1 MQRTSSKG
9 NLAEELLLKLEKHD
23 YDAKEPWRCLA
34 AWFLGPKAEN
44 RVEFNKFALSIL
56 NDYEDF
62 RATYQPTDPLYITE
76 DVRHSPSYE
85 KEIEKLGKELKKL
98 IEELKKSVPFFS
110 YRYKGHMVW
119 DISLPSL
126 LGYLSGMLWNQN
138 NVDSST
144 SPVTTLIEAR
154 VGRQLCEMFGFRQD
168 DEMKPWGHIT
178 SCGSVSNIEAL
189 WAARNLK
196 FHPIALRNAV
206 ANDAR
211 LAIARE
217 TTLVYLPRLDKY
229 AKLVDADNWSL
240 LNMEIDDVCHI
251 TTTVAEQSGLSMKA
265 VTAILDDYSQV
276 SLGLFDF
283 LKLNGINSPVII
295 SPATNHYSWPKAVT
309 LLGLGRANLIQ
320 VPVDNNGRQNLEE
333 LQRLLESCLKN
344 KIPVLCVVA
353 IIGTTE
359 ESAVDPVVDILE
371 IRDRF
376 KIKGLNFWIHADAA
390 WGGYLMTMLREPI
403 DSGTK
408 ESERSK
414 IVKEN
419 WNIISTIPRRTHS
432 IPSNL
437 DRGQY
442 IMRSLVENENISHKR
457 NLSTRYRHEVAPS
470 DFVPD
475 ISLSP
480 YVIEQYQAL
489 RMVDTIT
496 VDPHKAGFCVYP
508 SGALCYRNGSMRS
521 YIALAAPEVY
531 HGEDDPSV
539 GVYGLEGSKPGAAAT
554 SVLLSH
560 NVIGLN
566 KLGYGRILGQCT
578 FATKL
583 FYCMWMT
590 IAQDDDP
597 FVCVNFIDS
606 HQGSMEDMKKFIRTK
621 IHGKT
626 NKEIFQDKEAMT
638 FLAEVGPDALI
649 NTFVVNIKNEDGSLN
664 TDINIANDLQSEIFK
679 ELSGRVGLPTKR
691 IPMYLTTSEFNT
703 KKYGVS
709 LDAFK
714 ERLGLEDITKCNL
727 KFLRNTVM
735 NPFQSTNGFVEK
747 IGAAFHNTVLNCIGK
762 IKDKPYN
769 HEFVSSHMSKSGTLY
784 CSNLPSF
791 THSARRYHI
800 VIRLQMVDRLV
811 MSKLRQMQKVGKVR
825 SIILKTSNAMQ
836 MHDIVRSQQDIEFDM
851 FICQQQPQHDNQT
864 MKLLSKNVKL
874 VVDDVFRYEH
884 LRPHAL
890 DIDYPVWQKYFL
902 FGNLDEVYITH
913 CMTKKEDFFQLVR
926 LDHIPHSLSAEV
938 VDTGV
943 EITILGVHGSPLM
956 YDGVIQDPLQAERYQ
971 VILRSFDDIEIRT
984 EIGLH
989 TENAKIWFQE
999 LE

>member
-1 MQRTSSKG
+1 MTRADVALQHSVVNQRGILNNIG
-9 NLAEELLLKLEKHD
+9 NRNSTNIGRLLISREKHD

-44 RVEFNKFALSIL
+44 RVEFNKFALAIL

-85 KEIEKLGKELKKL
+85 KEIEKIGKELKKL

-168 DEMKPWGHIT
+168 EKMKPWGHIT
-178 SCGSVSNIEAL
+178 SCGSVANIEAL

-211 LAIARE
+211 LAFARE
-217 TTLVYLPRLDKY
+217 TALVYLPRLDKY

-240 LNMEIDDVCHI
+240 LNMEIDDVCYI

-320 VPVDNNGRQNLEE
+320 VPVDNNGRQDLE
-333 LQRLLESCLKN
+333 
-344 KIPVLCVVA
+344 A

-419 WNIISTIPRRTHS
+419 WDIISTIPRRTHS
-432 IPSNL
+432 IPVSQL
-437 DRGQY
+437 D
-442 IMRSLVENENISHKR
+442 
-457 NLSTRYRHEVAPS
+457 T
-470 DFVPD
+470 
-475 ISLSP
+475 
-480 YVIEQYQAL
+480 
-489 RMVDTIT
+489 
-496 VDPHKAGFCVYP
+496 
-508 SGALCYRNGSMRS
+508 
-521 YIALAAPEVY
+521 
-531 HGEDDPSV
+531 
-539 GVYGLEGSKPGAAAT
+539 
-554 SVLLSH
+554 
-560 NVIGLN
+560 
-566 KLGYGRILGQCT
+566 
-578 FATKL
+578 
-583 FYCMWMT
+583 
-590 IAQDDDP
+590 
-597 FVCVNFIDS
+597 
-606 HQGSMEDMKKFIRTK
+606 
-621 IHGKT
+621 
-626 NKEIFQDKEAMT
+626 
-638 FLAEVGPDALI
+638 LI
-649 NTFVVNIKNEDGSLN
+649 
-664 TDINIANDLQSEIFK
+664 
-679 ELSGRVGLPTKR
+679 
-691 IPMYLTTSEFNT
+691 
-703 KKYGVS
+703 
-709 LDAFK
+709 
-714 ERLGLEDITKCNL
+714 
-727 KFLRNTVM
+727 
-735 NPFQSTNGFVEK
+735 
-747 IGAAFHNTVLNCIGK
+747 
-762 IKDKPYN
+762 
-769 HEFVSSHMSKSGTLY
+769 
-784 CSNLPSF
+784 
-791 THSARRYHI
+791 
-800 VIRLQMVDRLV
+800 
-811 MSKLRQMQKVGKVR
+811 
-825 SIILKTSNAMQ
+825 
-836 MHDIVRSQQDIEFDM
+836 
-851 FICQQQPQHDNQT
+851 
-864 MKLLSKNVKL
+864 
-874 VVDDVFRYEH
+874 
-884 LRPHAL
+884 
-890 DIDYPVWQKYFL
+890 
-902 FGNLDEVYITH
+902 
-913 CMTKKEDFFQLVR
+913 
-926 LDHIPHSLSAEV
+926 
-938 VDTGV
+938 
-943 EITILGVHGSPLM
+943 
-956 YDGVIQDPLQAERYQ
+956 
-971 VILRSFDDIEIRT
+971 
-984 EIGLH
+984 
-989 TENAKIWFQE
+989 
-999 LE
+999 